1 MDHVSRLTADSLT
14 ASFLDESQ
22 IWSKSKIYAVTIWG
36 MPSLAR

>member
-14 ASFLDESQ
+14 TSYLDESQ
-22 IWSKSKIYAVTIWG
+22 FWSKSKIYAVTIWG